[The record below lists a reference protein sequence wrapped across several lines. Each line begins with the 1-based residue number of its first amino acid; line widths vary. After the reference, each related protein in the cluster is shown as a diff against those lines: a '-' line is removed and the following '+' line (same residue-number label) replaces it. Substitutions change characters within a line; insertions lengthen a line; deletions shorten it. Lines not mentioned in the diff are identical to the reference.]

1 LATLRHG
8 NIHFVG
14 QKMGGGRPE
23 TRVESP
29 GSTAG
34 VWKEINGVD
43 RIDASVLSI
52 SPGRP
57 LRASITTFGALAWSG
72 FRRYATYRQAT
83 IAGSFTNIVFG
94 FLRCYVLLAVAA
106 GAAGGRPG
114 GYDPAQLA
122 TFVWVGQGL
131 LTVTGIWG
139 WTELADRIRT
149 GDVAS
154 DLLRPVP
161 PVSAY
166 LAADLGRAAHGMLT
180 RFVPP
185 VVVGALVFPFVVPHR
200 WQTVPLF
207 LISVVLAVIGSFG
220 CRFLVNATAYWLQ
233 DARGPLMLWTLGS
246 GVLAGLYFPL
256 RLLPDWAAV
265 TLWVVTPFPG
275 LLQTPLDVLVERDPA
290 GRQFGLVVLQAI
302 WVIGLLA
309 LARFVQRRAE
319 RKLVV
324 QGG

>member
-1 LATLRHG
+1 
-8 NIHFVG
+8 
-14 QKMGGGRPE
+14 M
-23 TRVESP
+23 
-29 GSTAG
+29 
-34 VWKEINGVD
+34 
-43 RIDASVLSI
+43 DASVLTI

-57 LRASITTFGALAWSG
+57 LRASITTFGALVWSG

-106 GAAGGRPG
+106 GAVGGRPG

-131 LTVTGIWG
+131 LTVVGIWG
-139 WTELADRIRT
+139 WTDLADRIRT

-161 PVSAY
+161 PVTAY
-166 LAADLGRAAHGMLT
+166 LAADLGRAGHAMLA
-180 RFVPP
+180 RFLPP
-185 VVVGALVFPFVVPHR
+185 TIVGAIFFTFATPQR
-200 WQTVPLF
+200 WQTIPLF
-207 LISVVLAVIGSFG
+207 AISVLLAVVGSYG
-220 CRFLVNATAYWLQ
+220 CRFLVNATAYWLH
-233 DARGPLMLWTLGS
+233 DARGPMVLWTLGS

-256 RLLPDWAAV
+256 RLLPEWLAV
-265 TLWVVTPFPG
+265 TLWVATPFPS
-275 LLQTPLDVLVERDPA
+275 LLQTPLDVLVERDPPGMQA
-290 GRQFGLVVLQAI
+290 GLVAVQMA
-302 WVIGLLA
+302 WAVALLA
-309 LARFVQRRAE
+309 AARLVQRRAE